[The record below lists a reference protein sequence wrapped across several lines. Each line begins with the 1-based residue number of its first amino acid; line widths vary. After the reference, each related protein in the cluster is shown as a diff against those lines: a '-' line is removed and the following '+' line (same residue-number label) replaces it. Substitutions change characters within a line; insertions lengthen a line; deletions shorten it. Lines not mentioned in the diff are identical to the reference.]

1 MRANKNELTKVEDA
15 PSEMTAF
22 EGVWGEM
29 HVEYDIVK
37 KHFDI
42 TPVLKGLKN
51 DRCQVPQWGIVTK
64 GHATVK
70 YEDGREE
77 IIKAGDAY
85 YIPPGHTAVFEAGF
99 EMWEFS
105 PNDKLQKRGRYV

>member
-1 MRANKNELTKVEDA
+1 MRASKNELTKVKNSPD
-15 PSEMTAF
+15 EMTIF

-29 HVEYDIVK
+29 HVEYDIIK
-37 KHFDI
+37 KRFDI
-42 TPVLKGLKN
+42 TSVLKDLPSGH
-51 DRCQVPQWGIVTK
+51 CQVPHWGVVTK
-64 GHATVK
+64 GQATVK

-77 IIKAGDAY
+77 TIKAGDAY

-105 PNDKLQKRGRYV
+105 PNDKIQKRGLYV